1 MASIYAH
8 EKISF
13 LGCEK
18 YRHVGC
24 SNSVAG
30 EMDNKLLM
38 ILTLETFLKLCF
50 LKRFNMDYYFVF
62 IFSARKSIYGVLL
75 ELSSHC

>member
-1 MASIYAH
+1 
-8 EKISF
+8 
-13 LGCEK
+13 
-18 YRHVGC
+18 
-24 SNSVAG
+24 
-30 EMDNKLLM
+30 MDNKLLM

-62 IFSARKSIYGVLL
+62 IFSARKSIYAVLL